1 MDHLNLIET
10 DPGDWSLTMYT
21 GELPADAVVQELG
34 HEPNG
39 VFWDGVAEWLIET
52 ELGDLEGRFEFDSEG
67 GMFCAYG
74 QDREALDRLRVV
86 MLPIVTDGERVRRL
100 VTDAESA
107 GFTFDD

>member
-52 ELGDLEGRFEFDSEG
+52 ELEDLAGRFEFDSEG

-74 QDREALDRLRVV
+74 HDREALERLGLA
-86 MLPIVTDGERVRRL
+86 MAPIVADGNRVRRL
-100 VTDAESA
+100 MAAAEEA